1 MMQGSNHFVLD
12 NLIERMWEIR
22 EKLAADP
29 KNRSLEQQWIF
40 VRRVVARS
48 LVVRARFKK

>member
-1 MMQGSNHFVLD
+1 MKQASNHFVLD
-12 NLIERMWEIR
+12 NLIERMWGIR

-40 VRRVVARS
+40 VRRVVARA
-48 LVVRARFKK
+48 LVVREQFKK

>member
-1 MMQGSNHFVLD
+1 METGSNHFVLD
-12 NLIERMWEIR
+12 NLIERMWVIR
-22 EKLAADP
+22 DNLAADP

-48 LVVRARFKK
+48 LVVRDRFKK